1 MEGIE
6 KERENKNQRGSVE
19 AERRRGE
26 VLRVGGGEMDG
37 MFYGHSPPPP
47 VHRPNPRP
55 PFPDRVPRLFLM
67 LSSSEAE
74 PAGRAV
80 LRVRRGLS

>member
-26 VLRVGGGEMDG
+26 ELGGEMDG
-37 MFYGHSPPPP
+37 MFYGHSPPP

-67 LSSSEAE
+67 LSSSEVE